1 MGKKNL
7 KNISETN
14 KWKIAEFDYSGLY
27 VQNKMPLLG
36 ERLSAK
42 EMDKYMG
49 EILANCPVFFPA
61 VFHRGRYFLSI
72 GKDSQALKF
81 YDRGFKLLIE
91 ILEGEE
97 LIDAVDSVID
107 GLEGLLRFDLC
118 CRYLKNLIKLFPNKG
133 LYYDYLAVNV
143 MKSKEGIISEAIA
156 LQKKAIE
163 LEPENA
169 TFIHNLG
176 WIHLEAGNLKEAE
189 IEMKKAL
196 KLRPDYESAAGNMAI
211 INYLKKKKNGG
222 TFLDYLIRPLDRKKL
237 QQLEDE
243 EEYDEL
249 DALCADYNASR
260 IEAFKR
266 IMLDEHDYP
275 PHQITNLAKTLHLF
289 LSFVD
294 GVLNEGMFLY
304 DDLHKIDISF
314 KPIMHKFIFKHKDID
329 DEIFNDIYTSLTA
342 FYGFLSQYKLLDRG
356 DCEEFVSEFEGMK
369 SELIEKMNH
378 YNEVRHD
385 YSISEEEKEEICEE
399 LFEGDHTWP
408 HLW

>member
-1 MGKKNL
+1 MVGKKNL

-14 KWKIAEFDYSGLY
+14 KWKIAEFDYAGLY
-27 VQNKMPLLG
+27 VQNQMPLLG

-42 EMDKYMG
+42 QMDKYMG
-49 EILANCPVFFPA
+49 EILANCPDFFPA
-61 VFHRGRYFLSI
+61 LFYRGRYLLSI

-107 GLEGLLRFDLC
+107 GLEELLRFDLC

-133 LYYDYLAVNV
+133 LYYDYLAGNV
-143 MKSKEGIISEAIA
+143 MKSKEGSISEVIA

-196 KLRPDYESAAGNMAI
+196 KLRPDYESAAGNMAV

-222 TFLDYLIRPLDRKKL
+222 TFLDYLIRLLDRKKL

-275 PHQITNLAKTLHLF
+275 PDQITNLAKTLHLF

-356 DCEEFVSEFEGMK
+356 
-369 SELIEKMNH
+369 
-378 YNEVRHD
+378 
-385 YSISEEEKEEICEE
+385 
-399 LFEGDHTWP
+399 
-408 HLW
+408 